1 MEHWTRDNDGWCAAC
16 TDTPLHPLAALHPPF
31 PSPYTPLHTLTHPHI
46 PSHSHTPLN
55 PVNRCAVYTDIFC
68 TQTEFRQMFD
78 HTLIDK
84 CRARLQC
91 AGAFP
96 EVYAKVKPEAGIADL
111 SAEIA
116 AEAAGGKGGK
126 AAGGKSPARAGKSP
140 VRAGKSPTRATPK
153 KATPK
158 K

>member
-1 MEHWTRDNDGWCAAC
+1 MGRQAQHPRDGALDARQRWLVRRVHG
-16 TDTPLHPLAALHPPF
+16 HP
-31 PSPYTPLHTLTHPHI
+31 LTHPHTHPHARPHT
-46 PSHSHTPLN
+46 PSHTPSHTPLTHRC
-55 PVNRCAVYTDIFC
+55 RCAVYTDIFC

-78 HTLIDK
+78 HTLIDR
-84 CRARLQC
+84 CRDRLKC

-111 SAEIA
+111 TAEIA

-126 AAGGKSPARAGKSP
+126 PARGRSPARAGKSP
-140 VRAGKSPTRATPK
+140 ARATPK

>member
-1 MEHWTRDNDGWCAAC
+1 MPFYVDGEGEALAQPRTRDVGGWA
-16 TDTPLHPLAALHPPF
+16 
-31 PSPYTPLHTLTHPHI
+31 SY
-46 PSHSHTPLN
+46 
-55 PVNRCAVYTDIFC
+55 YTDIFC

-84 CRARLQC
+84 CRARLKC

-111 SAEIA
+111 TAEIA
-116 AEAAGGKGGK
+116 AEAADDKGGK
-126 AAGGKSPARAGKSP
+126 AAGGKSPARASKSP
-140 VRAGKSPTRATPK
+140 ARATPK

>member
-1 MEHWTRDNDGWCAAC
+1 M
-16 TDTPLHPLAALHPPF
+16 
-31 PSPYTPLHTLTHPHI
+31 
-46 PSHSHTPLN
+46 
-55 PVNRCAVYTDIFC
+55 YTDIFC

-84 CRARLQC
+84 CRARLKC

-126 AAGGKSPARAGKSP
+126 AAGAKSPARAGKSP